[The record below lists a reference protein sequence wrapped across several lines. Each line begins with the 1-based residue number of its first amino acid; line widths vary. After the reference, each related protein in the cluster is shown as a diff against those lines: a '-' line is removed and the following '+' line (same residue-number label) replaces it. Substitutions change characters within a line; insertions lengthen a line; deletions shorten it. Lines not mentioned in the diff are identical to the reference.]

1 MSRST
6 LDRRCSVHF
15 LANDGACEAPT
26 VSERRLPIMNVSY
39 KPSFTTPPPGST
51 GGGKEEE
58 DDEGVERV
66 AAPSPESLLLWLQRA
81 GLATTAPARPV
92 GPQYRVRQRTAP
104 SERLRDDSTVMHIS
118 SAIDGRC
125 LIVSN
130 RRRVN
135 SRSKKVIG
143 FDFLVRSYK
152 NVSIPSHKS
161 EVSLEK
167 PDRDGGRGHPAACSR
182 TGLASTGGWA
192 WCESPQPSGWED
204 VGFRFSR

>member
-92 GPQYRVRQRTAP
+92 GPQYRVRRRTAP

-135 SRSKKVIG
+135 SRSKKVLVSIFSLG
-143 FDFLVRSYK
+143 HTKTCQSLHTRVRSRW
-152 NVSIPSHKS
+152 KS
-161 EVSLEK
+161 
-167 PDRDGGRGHPAACSR
+167 PTAMGDGGIQRLAAGCLPPDWPGKYR
-182 TGLASTGGWA
+182 R
-192 WCESPQPSGWED
+192 
-204 VGFRFSR
+204 VGMVRVTSA